1 MLAKCVH
8 DDQFEVWKCINDFIY
23 LVSQQRLVAVINDA
37 NEVNARQNL
46 VNRELISVLAMLSR
60 VLVNVLEH
68 LGSQAL
74 GHVCNSLNS
83 EVSMRIDEKSLPID
97 SSKGPRHLHIEAE
110 LKTHLG
116 LARACQTAHLD
127 DLSKAK
133 DNVEKVFVRVVCL
146 H

>member
-8 DDQFEVWKCINDFIY
+8 NDEFEVWKCIDDLIY
-23 LVSQQRLVAVINDA
+23 LVSQQSLVAVIDNA

-46 VNRELISVLAMLSR
+46 VDRELISVLAMLR
-60 VLVNVLEH
+60 WVFVNVLEH
-68 LGSQAL
+68 LGSQTL

-83 EVSMRIDEKSLPID
+83 EVSMCIDEKSLPID
-97 SSKGPRHLHIEAE
+97 SPKSPWYLHVEAE

-116 LARACQTAHLD
+116 LTCARETTHLY

-133 DNVEKVFVRVVCL
+133 DNVKEVFVRVIGL